1 MVPHGRRTEG
11 TVPHISM
18 VTLGVADLDR
28 ATAFYEA
35 WGWERSSASVPGV
48 VSFLHGST
56 AALGLFGRDALAADA
71 GVPSAADGSPPA
83 VALAMNLP
91 DRDAVDLALTSA
103 SAAGAV
109 ISKEAEATDWG
120 GYSGYVRDL
129 DGHLWEV
136 AHNPYFPLRAD
147 GGVTLPREA

>member
-1 MVPHGRRTEG
+1 MTPRGPRREG
-11 TVPHISM
+11 TVAHISM

-35 WGWERSSASVPGV
+35 CGWERSSASVPGTV
-48 VSFLHGST
+48 AFLHGST

-71 GVPSAADGSPPA
+71 GVSVAEAGVPAA

-91 DRDAVDLALTSA
+91 DRRAVDAALRV
-103 SAAGAV
+103 AAQAGGD
-109 ISKEAEATDWG
+109 ITKPAEATEWG
-120 GYSGYVRDL
+120 GYSGYFRDL

-136 AHNPYFPLRAD
+136 AHNPFFPLRAD
-147 GGVTLPREA
+147 GGLTLPHDE